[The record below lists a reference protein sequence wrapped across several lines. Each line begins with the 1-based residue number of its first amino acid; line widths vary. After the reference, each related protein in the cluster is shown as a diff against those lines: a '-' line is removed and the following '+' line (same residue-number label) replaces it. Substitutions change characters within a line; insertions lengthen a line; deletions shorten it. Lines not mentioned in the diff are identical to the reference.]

1 MDLDLTGLVLPERV
15 EQIEGVEDADRSA
28 QFMVEPLERGFG
40 HTLGNSVRRVLP
52 VSYTHLTL
60 PTKRIV

>member
-1 MDLDLTGLVLPERV
+1 MDLDLTGLVLPERI

-40 HTLGNSVRRVLP
+40 HTLGNSVP
-52 VSYTHLTL
+52 VSYTHLRAHET
-60 PTKRIV
+60 